1 MSTVRLGALSVI
13 VFAVVGIAWI
23 VLEIAPVSLGLA
35 NGDDPAVALGYLRAH
50 PDTYVGTGSVLLLMA
65 ITLAVSVFAVSDVL
79 APRADSLALRSASVL
94 GQFSAASFLMFGVVR
109 LSTGPLLYI
118 DSLDRD
124 WGEAAYLVVQVV
136 GVHGFAQAGVFALC
150 LWAIGISLIG
160 LRTRAL
166 PVAICLLGA
175 IPVIR
180 ILGLLGPL
188 GVLPDDMP
196 DGLWIVFMVSIPGV
210 MLWCLILGL
219 VLLRGTMRYA
229 DRKPRRRS
237 RIGP

>member
-1 MSTVRLGALSVI
+1 M
-13 VFAVVGIAWI
+13 GI
-23 VLEIAPVSLGLA
+23 
-35 NGDDPAVALGYLRAH
+35 
-50 PDTYVGTGSVLLLMA
+50 
-65 ITLAVSVFAVSDVL
+65 
-79 APRADSLALRSASVL
+79 
-94 GQFSAASFLMFGVVR
+94 FSAAFLFIHGVVR
-109 LSTGPLLYI
+109 LSVEPLLYI

-166 PVAICLLGA
+166 PVAVCLLGA

-180 ILGLLGPL
+180 VLGLLGPL

-196 DGLWIVFMVSIPGV
+196 DVLWIVFMVSIPGV
-210 MLWCLILGL
+210 MLWCLVLGL
-219 VLLRGTMRYA
+219 VLLRGRGAIRVPTA
-229 DRKPRRRS
+229 EAA
-237 RIGP
+237 